1 MRIKGP
7 GDGPRPPD
15 AVDEAAPV
23 DAVDETG
30 PAETGAVS
38 RVGGPGGPDS
48 SDPIGRIAARL
59 RAGEIDADEAL
70 ELLIDDAVGRQ
81 LGAAASKDLEGKL
94 REVLRDYAANDPYL
108 AARIRRLTQAK

>member
-23 DAVDETG
+23 EGVDEAA

-38 RVGGPGGPDS
+38 RVGGPGGPGGA
-48 SDPIGRIAARL
+48 DPIAQVAARL
-59 RAGEIDADEAL
+59 RAGEITSDQAV
-70 ELLIDDAVGRQ
+70 ELLIDDAIARQ
-81 LGAAASKDLEGKL
+81 LGGAVPKDLEPRL

-108 AARIRRLTQAK
+108 AAKIRRLTQSK